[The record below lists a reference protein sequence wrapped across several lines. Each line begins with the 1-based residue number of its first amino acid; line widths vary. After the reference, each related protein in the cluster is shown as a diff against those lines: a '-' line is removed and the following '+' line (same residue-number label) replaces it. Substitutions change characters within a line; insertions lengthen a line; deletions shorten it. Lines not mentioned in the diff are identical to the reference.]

1 MINNKIII
9 KIIIILGCLFSAI
22 FVYQKYTK
30 VVQDRDIA
38 ENNIKAIAYKE
49 PKNQAIE
56 YKLQADQLKYIND
69 SLINKLD
76 SVRNS
81 LKIKDNKVDKLAAV
95 VTTSVRSDTIFLKD
109 TIFKQDFHL
118 DTIIGDKWFTNKIIL
133 NYPNKIISEPKFM
146 NSEYLIWHTNKETVK
161 PPKSFWLFRLF
172 QRKHTVVEVEVIEEN
187 PYVTVKSKRFINI
200 IK

>member
-22 FVYQKYTK
+22 LTYTK
-30 VVQDRDIA
+30 YVRVVQDRDIA
-38 ENNIKAIAYKE
+38 ENNVKALMYKNS
-49 PKNQAIE
+49 KDKTVE
-56 YKLQADQLKYIND
+56 YKLQVDQLKYMND

-118 DTIIGDKWFTNKIIL
+118 DTIIGDKW
-133 NYPNKIISEPKFM
+133 
-146 NSEYLIWHTNKETVK
+146 
-161 PPKSFWLFRLF
+161 R
-172 QRKHTVVEVEVIEEN
+172 
-187 PYVTVKSKRFINI
+187 
-200 IK
+200 

>member
-1 MINNKIII
+1 MKEIII
-9 KIIIILGCLFSAI
+9 KLVIFLAIIFLAILT
-22 FVYQKYTK
+22 YTK
-30 VVQDRDIA
+30 YVRVVQDRDIA
-38 ENNIKAIAYKE
+38 ENNVKALMYKNS
-49 PKNQAIE
+49 KDKTVE
-56 YKLQADQLKYIND
+56 YKLQVDQLKYMND